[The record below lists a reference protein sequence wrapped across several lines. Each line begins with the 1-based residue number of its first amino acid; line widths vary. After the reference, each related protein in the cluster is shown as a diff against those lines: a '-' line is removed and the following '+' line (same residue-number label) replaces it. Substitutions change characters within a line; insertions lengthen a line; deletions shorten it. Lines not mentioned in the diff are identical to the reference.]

1 MVNLV
6 IIIFNFNQLTDGM
19 SRIVALWT
27 MVRPWLPKSLL
38 HLTLELN
45 VTLDLSHT

>member
-6 IIIFNFNQLTDGM
+6 FIIFNFNQLTDGM
-19 SRIVALWT
+19 SRIVGFWT
-27 MVRPWLPKSLL
+27 TVRPWFPKSLF